1 MQKKKQVKSRK
12 KNPKEN
18 DGEREIDKG
27 RESVWVTV
35 SEKKKKKKKE
45 VVKVKAQSLKLPV
58 CLRKRAPEERK
69 IY

>member
-18 DGEREIDKG
+18 DGEREIEKG
-27 RESVWVTV
+27 QESVWVTV
-35 SEKKKKKKKE
+35 SEKKKKEEE